1 MGFYGNIQNSNK
13 ISLSFDL
20 VYPNRSQ
27 MDIGVGTDGVFLGRY
42 VAIDYGEMPI
52 VGYYNSQDGNFYTV
66 RDNQTADTRITPKP
80 NAIYQ
85 DITSDTTTFYYWDAN
100 VGSGRYTQ
108 ATEQILSHL
117 QLNSAYVTNYNKDV
131 TKYGAAYDGT
141 VWQKTYDA
149 ASNQYK
155 YVLIAELNAKVPSF
169 HLVVDKP
176 TETPVTPYFD
186 RDSTNMDYYLH
197 LAPSYG
203 HRIKK
208 AANSSLSDE
217 TALRYEIDYNNVG
230 TTDIHWKEVE
240 RTVDGDIYYNKDGFD
255 DAKRTYSNVENT
267 INYDYAKSGRLYGQQ
282 EGPVPVAGIEEIDT
296 YDWFFRIPALG
307 NTVCTMW
314 DKLYGYN
321 NRGERYRNFAQ
332 KKHDSE
338 NNLVTYDRDTIYG
351 VVNEVRDALGYTFID
366 YTTVQD
372 QLENI
377 GNINNPNTTIKVTN
391 TYIKSNNGT
400 TQSTATYKVLN
411 CIFYNAPLNSGKTGY
426 MVYTYNPQYTA
437 ITGEPK
443 AGVTYY
449 IKDNGEYKVAN
460 MANYQ
465 AKDRNGN
472 DIQPLYSTYYTRTD
486 EWHQSTVITD
496 WSQSEF
502 DDDLYYM
509 FDVYGLIRSVHN
521 LIGMQTSGTSK
532 TRDLKTMQGTINY
545 IKDIIDS
552 IDLNLSPGKMLHIN
566 DEGVIE
572 ATETYYPS
580 STTDADR
587 VLVGNPNE
595 GTKQGAWENRVRSL
609 SIIDPNTSDTE
620 WTLGTGTIDTNKNNN
635 NNINFKAGN
644 KWIGLNVDKSNNQL
658 ISILHN
664 KSALTKHDFATD
676 VIIDND
682 IDGSK
687 GKDCEFTI
695 PLAQTDNAGHIIGYT
710 TKTIYIPYNYR
721 NITLE
726 AQSDAE
732 EALTPNDGTKEADAT
747 NDTFTFATG
756 NQWITARI
764 TEDKLTFAHALIDD
778 TSIGKWEFKTVAE
791 NGWQLAE
798 KDGNKITIPTF
809 EIDNAGHIVRN
820 DSVDFYI
827 PHNFRDINVVAA
839 TGDDVNSVQTNG
851 KLEADN
857 TVDNWSIASQNKWL
871 RVAADI
877 ENDIITIGH
886 SYSSQLA
893 HDFADDVTITQGL
906 DEITQSDNVV
916 ILPLAQTDNAGHITG
931 YTTKKFCIPHNFK
944 FIKIVT
950 DNDVDVDSQ
959 QNEAILIPDS
969 TTDAWTFA
977 PQNKWID
984 IFADAAAEK
993 ITIGHKYSPI
1003 KAWSFTSD
1011 ASKAL
1016 KEDNSDNSFTIPTF
1030 TTDNA
1035 GHIISTGSTT
1045 FYVPH
1050 TFKTIKVAAQST
1062 VSTAVDPSTS
1072 EGNLVAENIVD
1083 TLTIATGN
1091 KWVQTTTDENND
1103 KITFSHILSGV
1114 TKNTYGTNSSSAIEP
1129 KFGDTFE
1136 VPGYDVDEAGHITS
1150 STTHTVKIP
1159 QANYTD
1165 KEEGNVLVGF
1175 ALADNTTSAFEGTH
1189 AYVGTL
1195 KLNNYSVTN
1204 NENAITAE
1212 DTINEAFAKTEARL
1226 ALEIKNRGDADTQVY
1241 NNATK
1246 YTDERITNLINS
1258 APEALDTLGELAS
1271 ALKNENEEI
1280 STTIVSMITANT
1292 NLINANTNTIN
1303 ALDASLK
1310 VTQTDLNTERDTRI
1324 AEDQKLATAIET
1336 ETKTREEKDKNHE
1349 EALNKEIDARE
1360 RADQAR
1366 HEEFTNALAVEIEE
1380 RNSAINEAIATEVSA
1395 RDEAILVES
1404 NNRDVAIAAAVQQI
1418 LDDLLV
1424 NYNITLNPP
1433 VVAVSQEGLI
1443 LTASWDENSA
1453 DEYSINWFKKQ
1464 LDADPILVA
1473 DTAQVQVNEVGEYY
1487 CVLTRVHNNHTASTN
1502 SEIFIVTEDML
1513 PPPEVEE
1520 PETPPEIEEPVTPP
1534 EE

>member
-13 ISLSFDL
+13 VSLQFDL

-52 VGYYNSQDGNFYTV
+52 VGYYNSTDGNFYTV

-131 TKYGAAYDGT
+131 MKYGAAYDGT

-255 DAKRTYSNVENT
+255 DAKRTYSDVINT
-267 INYDYAKSGRLYGQQ
+267 INYDYTKSGRLYGQQ
-282 EGPVPVAGIEEIDT
+282 EGPVPVAGTEEIDT

-307 NTVCTMW
+307 NAICTVW

-321 NRGERYRNFAQ
+321 KNGERFRNLSKVRDDTSA
-332 KKHDSE
+332 
-338 NNLVTYDRDTIYG
+338 NLVTYDRDTIYG
-351 VVNEVRDALGYTFID
+351 TINELRDALGYTFINID
-366 YTTVQD
+366 DIVSPRVYDFSNPSTMITV
-372 QLENI
+372 E
-377 GNINNPNTTIKVTN
+377 N
-391 TYIKSNNGT
+391 TYVRSDN
-400 TQSTATYKVLN
+400 TAKTIRTEYPALN
-411 CIFYNAPLNSGKTGY
+411 CIFYQDTENLEQASEFF
-426 MVYTYNPQYTA
+426 VYVYSPKYTEVQG
-437 ITGEPK
+437 IPEDD
-443 AGVTYY
+443 GVTQYFT
-449 IKDNGEYKVAN
+449 KEQNQYKVAN
-460 MANYQ
+460 IANYQ
-465 AKDRNGN
+465 AKDRNGE
-472 DIQPLYSTYYTRTD
+472 DIDPEYQTYYTRKDHWSWVAYETS
-486 EWHQSTVITD
+486 HST
-496 WSQSEF
+496 SK
-502 DDDLYYM
+502 YHKM
-509 FDVYGLIRSVHN
+509 FDVYGLISTLHR
-521 LIGMQTSGTSK
+521 LIGIGEEK
-532 TRDLKTMQGTINY
+532 NRDLKTVYGCINY

-552 IDLNLSPGKMLHIN
+552 IDLNLSPGKMLHVN
-566 DEGVIE
+566 DKGVIE
-572 ATETYYPS
+572 TTNTYYPS
-580 STTDADR
+580 STDDADR
-587 VLVGNPNE
+587 VLVGNPDE

-609 SIIDPNTSDTE
+609 SVIDPNTSDTE
-620 WTLGTGTIDTNKNNN
+620 WDLGTGTIDTNENNN

-664 KSALTKHDFATD
+664 KSTLVEHDFATD
-676 VIIDND
+676 VKIDDD

-687 GKDCEFTI
+687 EKDCEFTI
-695 PLAQTDNAGHIIGYT
+695 PLVQTDNAGHVTGYS

-721 NITLE
+721 NITLA

-732 EALTPNDGTKEADAT
+732 DALTSNSGTQEADAT

-756 NQWITARI
+756 NQWITANI
-764 TEDKLTFAHALIDD
+764 AEDKLTFAHALIDN
-778 TSIGKWEFKTVAE
+778 TSTGSWEFKTVAE

-809 EIDNAGHIVRN
+809 EIDNAGHVVRHKT
-820 DSVDFYI
+820 VDFYI
-827 PHNFRDINVVAA
+827 PHNFHDINIIDAI
-839 TGDDVNSVQTNG
+839 GEDVNSVQTNG
-851 KLEADN
+851 KLAADN
-857 TVDNWSIASQNKWL
+857 TMDNWSFASQNKWL
-871 RVAADI
+871 RIAADPN
-877 ENDIITIGH
+877 NDTITIGH
-886 SYSSQLA
+886 SYSSQVA
-893 HDFADDVTITQGL
+893 HDFTTDVEIDDALATIQT
-906 DEITQSDNVV
+906 DNSV
-916 ILPLAQTDNAGHITG
+916 IIPLLKTDNAGHVIG
-931 YTTKKFCIPHNFK
+931 YDTKQFYIPHTFK
-944 FIKIVT
+944 KIVVTT
-950 DNDVDVDSQ
+950 DNDADINSIQTNGEIEADNIVDT
-959 QNEAILIPDS
+959 L
-969 TTDAWTFA
+969 TFA
-977 PQNKWID
+977 PQNQWID
-984 IFADAAAEK
+984 IAADADNDK
-993 ITIGHKYSPI
+993 ITIGHKYSAL
-1003 KAWSFTSD
+1003 KAWSFTPNATD
-1011 ASKAL
+1011 AL
-1016 KEDNSDNSFTIPTF
+1016 KKTDNGESFTIPTF

-1035 GHIISTGSTT
+1035 GHVISSGNIT

-1050 TFKTIKVAAQST
+1050 TFKTVRVEAQSDVAT
-1062 VSTAVDPSTS
+1062 QVIPSSTPA
-1072 EGNLVAENIVD
+1072 NLIAENIVD
-1083 TLTIATGN
+1083 ILTIATGN

-1114 TKNTYGTNSSSAIEP
+1114 TKNTYGTNSANAIEP

-1159 QANYTD
+1159 QASYSD
-1165 KEEGNVLVGF
+1165 KEDGNVIVGF

-1226 ALEIKNRGDADTQVY
+1226 ALEIKNRSDADIQVY

-1246 YTDERITNLINS
+1246 YTDERITNLINA

-1292 NLINANTNTIN
+1292 NLINANTNAIN

-1310 VTQTDLNTERDTRI
+1310 VTQTDLNTERNTRI

-1336 ETKTREEKDKNHE
+1336 EATTREEKDKNHE

-1360 RADQAR
+1360 RADQMH
-1366 HEEFTNALAVEIEE
+1366 HEEFTNALAAEIEE

-1424 NYNITLNPP
+1424 NYNITLNAPT
-1433 VVAVSQEGLI
+1433 VLVSQTGTL
-1443 LTASWDENSA
+1443 LTASWAENTV
-1453 DEYSINWFKKQ
+1453 DTYSINWYKKQ
-1464 LDADPILVA
+1464 VDGDPILVA
-1473 DTAQVQVNEVGEYY
+1473 DTAQIEVDEAGEYY
-1487 CVLTRVHNNHTASTN
+1487 CILTRIHNTHTASTK
-1502 SEIFIVTEDML
+1502 SEVLTVTEDML
-1513 PPPEVEE
+1513 PVPE
-1520 PETPPEIEEPVTPP
+1520 PDPEEPVTP

>member
-85 DITSDTTTFYYWDAN
+85 DITSDNSTFYYWDAN
-100 VGSGRYTQ
+100 IGSGRYNQ

-117 QLNSAYVTNYNKDV
+117 QLNSAYVTNYHKDV
-131 TKYGAAYDGT
+131 NKYGAAYDGT

-149 ASNQYK
+149 AANQYK
-155 YVLIAELNAKVPSF
+155 YVLIAELNAQTPSF

-197 LAPSYG
+197 LSPSYG
-203 HRIKK
+203 HRIK
-208 AANSSLSDE
+208 AAMDSKLSDE
-217 TALRYEIDYNNVG
+217 TALRYEIDYKNVG
-230 TTDIHWKEVE
+230 TTDISWDEVE
-240 RTVDGDIYYNKDGFD
+240 RPVDGDIYYNKAGFD
-255 DAKRTYSNVENT
+255 DAKRTYSNIQNT

-282 EGPVPVAGIEEIDT
+282 EGPVPVAGTEEIDT

-307 NTVCTMW
+307 NAVCTVW
-314 DKLYGYN
+314 DKMYGYN
-321 NRGERYRNFAQ
+321 KANERFRNLAQ
-332 KKHDSE
+332 KRHDLE
-338 NNLVTYDRDTIYG
+338 TNLVTYDPNTIYG
-351 VVNEVRDALGYTFID
+351 NLNALRDALGYTFID
-366 YTTVQD
+366 GAT
-372 QLENI
+372 LEDSLPNW
-377 GNINNPNTTIKVTN
+377 INHVGQTISIKN
-391 TYIKSNNGT
+391 TYITADGT
-400 TQSTATYKVLN
+400 TKTSTTKYPLLR
-411 CIFYNAPLNSGKTGY
+411 CIFYNMPEANYEYLIYGY
-426 MVYTYNPQYTA
+426 SPVYTA
-437 ITGEPK
+437 IKGAP
-443 AGVTYY
+443 VDDPSITYY
-449 IKDNGEYKVAN
+449 VKVGNVYKVAN
-460 MANYQ
+460 IANYQ
-465 AKDRNGN
+465 AKDRNGH
-472 DIQPLYSTYYTRTD
+472 DIDPEYQTYYTRTD
-486 EWHQSTVITD
+486 RWAKMTYANTTNPEYDHYG
-496 WSQSEF
+496 
-502 DDDLYYM
+502 L
-509 FDVYGLIRSVHN
+509 FDVYGLISRLYR
-521 LIGMQTSGTSK
+521 LIGEDEK
-532 TRDLKTMQGTINY
+532 DNRDLKTIYGSINY
-545 IKDIIDS
+545 IKDIVDS
-552 IDLNLSPGKMLHIN
+552 IDLNLSPGKMLHVN
-566 DEGVIE
+566 DKGVIE
-572 ATETYYPS
+572 TTNTYYPS
-580 STTDADR
+580 STVDADR
-587 VLVGNPNE
+587 VLVGNPDE
-595 GTKQGAWENRVRSL
+595 GTKQGAWENRIRSL
-609 SIIDPNTSDTE
+609 GVLAPSTSDETWTE
-620 WTLGTGTIDTNKNNN
+620 NTGVIDTNTNNKNQVD
-635 NNINFKAGN
+635 FKAGN
-644 KWIGLNVDKSNNQL
+644 KWIGLNVQTDSAQQ
-658 ISILHN
+658 IQILHT
-664 KSALTKHDFATD
+664 KSEQSAHDFNTD
-676 VIIDND
+676 VVIDDDLNGEKTE
-682 IDGSK
+682 DGW
-687 GKDCEFTI
+687 KDCPITLPFVI
-695 PLAQTDNAGHIIGYT
+695 TDNAGHITGYD
-710 TKTIYIPYNYR
+710 TKTFYVPHNFR
-721 NITLE
+721 NI
-726 AQSDAE
+726 
-732 EALTPNDGTKEADAT
+732 ALTVQSISESEMTTSAGIMKPESV

-756 NQWITARI
+756 NQWIRGRVD
-764 TEDKLTFAHALIDD
+764 EDKITFAHALIDSD
-778 TSIGKWEFKTVAE
+778 ATQNWEFKSVATD
-791 NGWQLAE
+791 GWQKASA
-798 KDGNKITIPTF
+798 DGNKLTIPTF
-809 EIDNAGHIVRN
+809 EIDNAGHVVRN
-820 DSVDFYI
+820 SSVDFYI
-827 PHNFRDINVVAA
+827 PHNFRDINVVTA
-839 TGDDVNSVQTNG
+839 TGEDVDSVQTDG

-871 RVAADI
+871 RVAADSN
-877 ENDIITIGH
+877 NDIITIGH
-886 SYSSQLA
+886 SYS
-893 HDFADDVTITQGL
+893 
-906 DEITQSDNVV
+906 
-916 ILPLAQTDNAGHITG
+916 
-931 YTTKKFCIPHNFK
+931 
-944 FIKIVT
+944 
-950 DNDVDVDSQ
+950 
-959 QNEAILIPDS
+959 
-969 TTDAWTFA
+969 
-977 PQNKWID
+977 
-984 IFADAAAEK
+984 
-993 ITIGHKYSPI
+993 PI
-1003 KAWSFTSD
+1003 KAWTFTSD

-1083 TLTIATGN
+1083 ILTIATGN

-1175 ALADNTTSAFEGTH
+1175 KLVDNTTSTFEGTH

-1226 ALEIKNRGDADTQVY
+1226 ALEIKNRSDADTQVY

-1246 YTDERITNLINS
+1246 YTDERITNLINA

-1292 NLINANTNTIN
+1292 NLINANANAIS

-1310 VTQTDLNTERDTRI
+1310 VTQTDLSTERDTRI
-1324 AEDQKLATAIET
+1324 AEGQKLATAIET
-1336 ETKTREEKDKNHE
+1336 EAKTREEKDKNHE

-1360 RADQAR
+1360 RADQTR
-1366 HEEFTNALAVEIEE
+1366 HEEFTNALAVEVEE
-1380 RNSAINEAIATEVSA
+1380 RNSAINEAIATEASA
-1395 RDEAILVES
+1395 RDEAISVES
-1404 NNRDVAIAAAVQQI
+1404 NNRDAAIAAAVQQI
-1418 LDDLLV
+1418 FDDLLV

-1433 VVAVSQEGLI
+1433 VVVVSQEGLV
-1443 LTASWDENSA
+1443 LTASWDENST

-1502 SEIFIVTEDML
+1502 SEIFIVAEDML
-1513 PPPEVEE
+1513 PSPPEVEE
-1520 PETPPEIEEPVTPP
+1520 PETPPEVEEPVTPP